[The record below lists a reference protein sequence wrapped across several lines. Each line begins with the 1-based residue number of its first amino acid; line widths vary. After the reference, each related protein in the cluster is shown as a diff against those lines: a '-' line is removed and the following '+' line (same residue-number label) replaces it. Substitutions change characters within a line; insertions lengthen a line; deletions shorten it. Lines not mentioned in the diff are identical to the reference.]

1 VTRAALYARFSSDLQ
16 DNRSIVDQIR
26 DLKVYAERQ
35 GWTIAGTYT
44 DAAVSGSSMM
54 RAGIQALIADAAES
68 RFDVVLAEAL
78 DRLSRD
84 LGDTAQLHK
93 LLVFH
98 QVKIHT
104 LSEGDIGKLQVGFK
118 GMMNDQ
124 FLEELARKI
133 RRGQR
138 GNIARGLCAGGKS
151 YGYDVVKRMGADGEI
166 ERGRRAINEAEAAVI
181 RRIFG
186 EYIAGVSPLEIARR
200 LNAENVPSRFAH
212 KGAQWSVSSI
222 GGHRGR
228 RQGILHNELYLGR
241 LIYNRVTMVKHP
253 ETGKRLQRPNP
264 REDWITVQVPEL
276 RIVDDDT
283 WAAAQGV
290 KQAHG
295 GGAHKATPKRRQQ
308 HLLSGKIRC
317 GACGATYVSR
327 DGCEL
332 TCTGFYY
339 RGTCDNSRRVKRA
352 QIEAR
357 VLEEIAA
364 LLATPEAVT
373 EATRR
378 LHSDEA
384 RAAAEAVRQRRVKVK
399 QLGDVKGK
407 IARLVAAIEDGGDA
421 RALAARVRELEE
433 TQTALERE
441 LAQDAGAGTVVTLA
455 PNAHEIY
462 RAEIG
467 RLAETIYE
475 GDAPARA
482 KKQGLIRALIEEI
495 RIIPKPEGG
504 WEWDLVGRLR
514 QFLTIAAG
522 NKARTGQGVIVGSGG
537 VTQAVT
543 PSLVTLR
550 FSA

>member
-1 VTRAALYARFSSDLQ
+1 MTRAALYARFSSDLQ
-16 DNRSIVDQIR
+16 DQRSIVDQVR
-26 DLKVYAERQ
+26 ELRLYAERK

-54 RAGIQALIADAAES
+54 RAGIQALIADAAEA
-68 RFDVVLAEAL
+68 RFEIVLAEAL

-93 LLVFH
+93 LLSFH

-104 LSEGDIGKLQVGFK
+104 LSEGDVGKLQVGFK

-138 GNIARGLCAGGKS
+138 GNIARGLFAGGKS
-151 YGYDVVKRMGADGEI
+151 YGYDVVKQIGADGEI
-166 ERGRRAINEAEAAVI
+166 ERGRRAINEEEAAVI
-181 RRIFG
+181 RRIFA
-186 EYIAGVSPLEIARR
+186 EYVAGVSPLEIARR

-228 RQGILHNELYLGR
+228 RQGVLHNELYLGR

-253 ETGKRLQRPNP
+253 ETGKRLQRPNAP
-264 REDWITVQVPEL
+264 EEWITVEVPAL
-276 RIVDDDT
+276 RIVDDET

-290 KQAHG
+290 KAAHG

-317 GACGATYVSR
+317 GVCGATYVSR
-327 DGCEL
+327 DGREL
-332 TCTGFYY
+332 TCTGFFY
-339 RGTCDNSRRVKRA
+339 RGTCANSRRVKRA
-352 QIEAR
+352 QLEAR

-378 LHSDEA
+378 LHTDEA
-384 RAAAEAVRQRRVKVK
+384 RAVADAARSRRVKVK
-399 QLGDVKGK
+399 ELGDVKGK

-421 RALAARVRELEE
+421 RALAARLRALEE
-433 TQTALERE
+433 REGAIAHE
-441 LAQDAGAGTVVTLA
+441 LAHDAGAGTVVTLA

-475 GDAPARA
+475 GDAPAQA

-514 QFLTIAAG
+514 QFLTVAAG
-522 NKARTGQGVIVGSGG
+522 NKAATGGG
-537 VTQAVT
+537 CAMVAEERPGRSP
-543 PSLVTLR
+543 PSLVR
-550 FSA
+550 RRYSA